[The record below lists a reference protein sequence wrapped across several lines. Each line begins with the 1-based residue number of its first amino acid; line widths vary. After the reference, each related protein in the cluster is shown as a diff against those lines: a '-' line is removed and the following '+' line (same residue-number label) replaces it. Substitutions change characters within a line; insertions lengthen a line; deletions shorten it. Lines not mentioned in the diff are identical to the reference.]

1 LKNIRPRRVNEKNRM
16 RRTGR
21 NIVKVASRSRGRG
34 GSVAGGIAKLA
45 AVITLLIAG
54 VRAGAESVPVVEVT
68 APGGPVR
75 VGRRFSVSA
84 TVSWEGEGTE
94 VDVGRPAFEVPENLR
109 LEISSQECRTALRD
123 GIPRSEKKYD
133 LVFIAEKEGRATIG
147 PLIFNARREENEFG
161 LTGRAVDVEVVRGR
175 STIWVVA
182 IIAAF
187 VVLGIAILIYK
198 RKRKNTKLALAELG
212 QLLFFLTGLTRFT
225 GL

>member
-1 LKNIRPRRVNEKNRM
+1 MKNIRPRRVNKKTRM
-16 RRTGR
+16 RRPER

-54 VRAGAESVPVVEVT
+54 IRAGAESVPVVEVT

-133 LVFIAEKEGRATIG
+133 LVFVAEKEGRATVG
-147 PLIFNARREENEFG
+147 PFIFDAKREGNEFG
-161 LTGRAVDVEVVRGR
+161 LTGSAVEVEIARGR
-175 STIWVVA
+175 PIIWVVA

-187 VVLGIAILIYK
+187 VVLVTGVLIYRRKLVK
-198 RKRKNTKLALAELG
+198 RASY
-212 QLLFFLTGLTRFT
+212 
-225 GL
+225 

>member
-1 LKNIRPRRVNEKNRM
+1 M
-16 RRTGR
+16 RRTER
-21 NIVKVASRSRGRG
+21 NIVKVASLSRGRG
-34 GSVAGGIAKLA
+34 GFVTGGIAKLA
-45 AVITLLIAG
+45 AVIILLIAG

-109 LEISSQECRTALRD
+109 LEISSQECRTALRN
-123 GIPRSEKKYD
+123 GITRSEKKYY

-147 PLIFNARREENEFG
+147 PLIFNARREGNEFG
-161 LTGRAVDVEVVRGR
+161 LTGRAVEVEIVRGR

-187 VVLGIAILIYK
+187 VVLITGVLIYQRNQLNQVQREK
-198 RKRKNTKLALAELG
+198 IKNH
-212 QLLFFLTGLTRFT
+212 
-225 GL
+225 